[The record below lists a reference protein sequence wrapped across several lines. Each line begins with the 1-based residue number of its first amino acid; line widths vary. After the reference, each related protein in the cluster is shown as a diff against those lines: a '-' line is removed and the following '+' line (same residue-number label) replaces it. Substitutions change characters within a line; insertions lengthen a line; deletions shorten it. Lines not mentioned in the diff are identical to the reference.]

1 VNRRFSLLV
10 ADKPDVL
17 LRVCSLLLRRRA
29 VVGSLSYGRSRHPGW
44 ARLDVEVAV
53 DERHGRALGERLAA
67 LVDVRDVA
75 ELSPPR
81 PLGEPPLPA
90 AHASR
95 PAVVLAGDAACSAGT
110 AATPPVRRPLRHLH
124 W

>member
-17 LRVCSLLLRRRA
+17 LRVCSLLLRRGA
-29 VVGSLSYGRSRHPGW
+29 VVAALSYGRSRHPGW

-53 DERHGRALGERLAA
+53 DERHGRGLAQRLAA

-75 ELSPPR
+75 ELAPPR
-81 PLGEPPLPA
+81 PAGEPPLA
-90 AHASR
+90 AGHASR
-95 PAVVLAGDAACSAGT
+95 PAVALAGAAA
-110 AATPPVRRPLRHLH
+110 
-124 W
+124 